1 MTITKEQLSHLC
13 GVAGWR
19 QNQADSF
26 TGVWYEPD
34 GRVRIPLESRDDAH
48 AMLSAV
54 VAKLGPEY
62 RGEVIESVAAAFRR
76 YDGESTGDPRRD
88 WYWFLIT
95 FSADDLCAAMFAALP
110 ECPVCHGRREVPN
123 EMFVA
128 RKCPACG
135 GSGKGGGKEC
145 RINHAVV
152 AGLGH

>member
-1 MTITKEQLSHLC
+1 MVTITKEQLSHLC

-110 ECPVCHGRREVPN
+110 ECPVCRGTGHTENGFKDCTN
-123 EMFVA
+123 
-128 RKCPACG
+128 CG
-135 GSGKGGGKEC
+135 GIGKCAPPAK
-145 RINHAVV
+145 
-152 AGLGH
+152 